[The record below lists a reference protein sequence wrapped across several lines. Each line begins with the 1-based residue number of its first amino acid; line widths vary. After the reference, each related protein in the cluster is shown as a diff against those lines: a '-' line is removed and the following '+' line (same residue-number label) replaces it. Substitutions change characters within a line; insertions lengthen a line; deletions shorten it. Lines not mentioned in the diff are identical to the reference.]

1 MATKLTIEDL
11 DAMDEPMHEGDH
23 DDGQSTDTDFENP
36 VTHGEAEQMGQ
47 SPITVVRN
55 REMTH
60 GMRTFIAAKLAGKTS
75 RDAYREAYPND
86 KGNDA
91 CVSSNAYKLS
101 KHPLVSK
108 ALQDAWGQTEEAL
121 VEDMAASKRYVIQS
135 LIALSKSAKQ
145 EGSRLKALEL
155 LGKASGAFITTA
167 AVEAPAPSAAQLKKE
182 LAGHLKL
189 LKQQ

>member
-1 MATKLTIEDL
+1 MANKLTIEDL

-23 DDGQSTDTDFENP
+23 EDGQSSDTDFENP
-36 VTHGEAEQMGQ
+36 VTLGEAEQMAHV
-47 SPITVVRN
+47 PVVRN

-60 GMRTFIAAKLAGKTS
+60 GMRAFIAAKLAGKTS
-75 RDAYREAYPND
+75 RDSYREAYPND
-86 KGNDA
+86 KSSDA
-91 CVSSNAYKLS
+91 TVSANAYKLS

-155 LGKASGAFITTA
+155 LGKASGAFTNA
-167 AVEAPAPSAAQLKKE
+167 APQEAPAPSAAQLKKE

-189 LKQQ
+189 LKQ

>member
-47 SPITVVRN
+47 APVALVRH
-55 REMTH
+55 RELTH
-60 GMRTFIAAKLAGKTS
+60 SMKAFIAAKLAGKTS
-75 RDAYREAYPND
+75 RASYREAYPND
-86 KGNDA
+86 KGTDA
-91 CVSSNAYKLS
+91 TTSANAYKLS
-101 KHPLVSK
+101 KHPLVAK
-108 ALQDAWGQTEEAL
+108 ALADAAGQVDEAL
-121 VEDMAASKRYVIQS
+121 VEDMAASKKYVIQS
-135 LIALSKSAKQ
+135 LIALSRTAKS
-145 EGSRLKALEL
+145 ESSRIKCLEL
-155 LGKASGAFITTA
+155 LGKAAGAFTSA
-167 AVEAPAPSAAQLKKE
+167 APIEAPAPSAAQLKKE

>member
-1 MATKLTIEDL
+1 MANKITIEDL
-11 DAMDEPMHEGDH
+11 DGMEEPVPEGDH
-23 DDGQSTDTDFENP
+23 DDGQPSDTDFENP
-36 VTHGEAEQMGQ
+36 VTHGEAGQ
-47 SPITVVRN
+47 TAQTPCTVVRH

-60 GMRTFIAAKLAGKTS
+60 SMRTFIAAKLAGKTS

-86 KGNDA
+86 KGSDA
-91 CVSSNAYKLS
+91 TVSSNAYKLT
-101 KHPLVSK
+101 KHPLISK

-135 LIALSKSAKQ
+135 LIALSKNAKQ

-155 LGKASGAFITTA
+155 LGRASGAFTNA
-167 AVEAPAPSAAQLKKE
+167 APQEAPAPTAAQLKKE

-189 LKQQ
+189 LKQ

>member
-1 MATKLTIEDL
+1 MVNKLTIEEL
-11 DAMDEPMHEGDH
+11 DAMGEPVSEE
-23 DDGQSTDTDFENP
+23 DGQPSDTDFENP
-36 VTHGEAEQMGQ
+36 VAPSEAEQMAHA
-47 SPITVVRN
+47 PIAVVRH

-60 GMRTFIAAKLAGKTS
+60 GMRTFIAAKLAGSTS
-75 RDAYREAYPND
+75 RDAYRQAYPND
-86 KGNDA
+86 KSSDA
-91 CVSSNAYKLS
+91 TVSANAYKLT
-101 KHPLVSK
+101 KHPLVAK

-155 LGKASGAFITTA
+155 LGRASGAFTNATPA
-167 AVEAPAPSAAQLKKE
+167 EAPAPSAAQLKQA

-189 LKQQ
+189 LKQ

>member
-1 MATKLTIEDL
+1 MVIKTAIEQL
-11 DAMDEPMHEGDH
+11 DEMGDI
-23 DDGQSTDTDFENP
+23 DGTGDGEQLSPSDPDFENP
-36 VTHGEAEQMGQ
+36 VPYGEAEQTAQ
-47 SPITVVRN
+47 APVAVVRT
-55 REMTH
+55 RDLTH
-60 GMRTFIAAKLAGKTS
+60 SMRVFIAAKLAGSTS
-75 RDAYREAYPND
+75 KDAYKQAYPND
-86 KGNDA
+86 T
-91 CVSSNAYKLS
+91 SSDQTISSSAYKLS

-108 ALQDAWGQTEEAL
+108 ALADAWGQTEEAL
-121 VEDMAASKRYVIQS
+121 VEDMSASKRYVIQS

>member
-1 MATKLTIEDL
+1 MANKLTIEDL
-11 DAMDEPMHEGDH
+11 EGMDEPAPEGLLDEGH
-23 DDGQSTDTDFENP
+23 LADTDFENP

-47 SPITVVRN
+47 SPVALVRH

-60 GMRTFIAAKLAGKTS
+60 NMRAFIAAKLSGKTS
-75 RDAYREAYPND
+75 RAAYREAYPND
-86 KGNDA
+86 KGNDNT
-91 CVSSNAYKLS
+91 VSANAYKLS
-101 KHPLVSK
+101 KHPLVAK

-135 LIALSKSAKQ
+135 LIALSKNAKQ

-155 LGKASGAFITTA
+155 LGKASGAFATTA
-167 AVEAPAPSAAQLKKE
+167 PVEAPAPTAAQLKQA

-189 LKQQ
+189 LKQ

>member
-1 MATKLTIEDL
+1 MANKLTIEDL
-11 DAMDEPMHEGDH
+11 DAMEEPAQEGDH
-23 DDGQSTDTDFENP
+23 EDGQSTDTDFENP
-36 VTHGEAEQMGQ
+36 VTPSEAEQSGQ
-47 SPITVVRN
+47 SPIAVVRN

-60 GMRTFIAAKLAGKTS
+60 GMRVFIAGKLAGKTS

-86 KGNDA
+86 KGADA
-91 CVSSNAYKLS
+91 TVSSNAYKLS

-108 ALQDAWGQTEEAL
+108 ALADAWGQTEEAL

-155 LGKASGAFITTA
+155 LGKASGAFTQVA
-167 AVEAPAPSAAQLKKE
+167 QADAPAPTAAQLKQE

-189 LKQQ
+189 LKQP

>member
-1 MATKLTIEDL
+1 MVNKLTIEEL
-11 DAMDEPMHEGDH
+11 DAMGEPVPEE
-23 DDGQSTDTDFENP
+23 DGQPSDTDFENP
-36 VTHGEAEQMGQ
+36 VTDGEAEQMAQ
-47 SPITVVRN
+47 APMAVVRH

-60 GMRTFIAAKLAGKTS
+60 GMRTFIAAKLAGSTS
-75 RDAYREAYPND
+75 RDAYRQAYPND
-86 KGNDA
+86 KSSDA
-91 CVSSNAYKLS
+91 TVSANAYKLS
-101 KHPLVSK
+101 KHPLVAK

-155 LGKASGAFITTA
+155 LGKASGAFTSTA
-167 AVEAPAPSAAQLKKE
+167 PQEAPAPSAAQLKKE

-189 LKQQ
+189 LKQ